1 MKRTIIR
8 NRFTVTLACALAVG
22 LAPTAQAADKG
33 CSSATLTGTFP
44 YTNTGTGFFTAA
56 APPLQA
62 GPFAGAG
69 VETFDGNGGT
79 TGTTWVSINGNI
91 FQATLKG
98 TYLVNPDC
106 TGVLIL
112 VPSIVSP
119 PTTLPPGQVFFVID
133 DNGAEFRAINIV
145 SGHVVTTVGRRQ
157 FSKDNEG
164 Q

>member
-1 MKRTIIR
+1 
-8 NRFTVTLACALAVG
+8 V
-22 LAPTAQAADKG
+22 AP
-33 CSSATLTGTFP
+33 
-44 YTNTGTGFFTAA
+44 TGFFTAA
-56 APPLQA
+56 VAPPLQA
-62 GPFAGAG
+62 GPFAGVG

-133 DNGAEFRAINIV
+133 DNGADFRAINII
-145 SGHVVTTVGRRQ
+145 SGHVITTVGRRQ
-157 FSKDNEG
+157 FSKVNEG